1 MVSEKGIKLIH
12 GEIRMTWFDLVKSSE
27 MKEFEMLAE
36 KYAEP
41 NDMKHL
47 DYLRKKHGKKSEE
60 FYNELNKQVTSYL
73 LEENDWRTVQDIV
86 KAIKEIN
93 PKLKDKNENLE
104 TFMRKRL
111 EKMSLRHKTE
121 PGVGRTGKQTFY
133 KVI

>member
-1 MVSEKGIKLIH
+1 MENVKESVFSKSAGMLNRIDDKLISRNVI
-12 GEIRMTWFDLVKSSE
+12 GSAKVTNRIKPIVVNLATQRNSIKIIDQGLGRTRNFE
-27 MKEFEMLAE
+27 MKM
-36 KYAEP
+36 
-41 NDMKHL
+41 N
-47 DYLRKKHGKKSEE
+47 S
-60 FYNELNKQVTSYL
+60 
-73 LEENDWRTVQDIV
+73 VQDIV